1 MSKLATGRVLDLDG
15 QGIAGLN
22 IDIEDVSQLHDGR
35 VLNQDQS
42 KPTDSSG
49 AFQVEYKPY
58 AFNTTRPGAQAR
70 QLRLTV
76 RLGRVLVKEV
86 FQNEGA
92 FGDTVNF
99 GDISVARADAE
110 RWRPTL
116 GTGKVSRM
124 SSGNAIRWLADN
136 TDAWDRAAKVIDSA
150 TTLDIMQ
157 LEIDIDKFK
166 TDKPRIVLHFEEA
179 DDHSGNALA
188 LDPKDSRIER
198 AILDRVVNGNAV
210 VRIQIPEISFDP
222 KLLRTFTLA
231 AAGAGVLLAVGAV
244 ALFLLAGILM
254 PLLEIVVIALG
265 VVLAIGA
272 AAAVFLAYFLPTVPQ
287 YLADWYRKKFGAPA
301 LRQYFVDAGL
311 AADHMELRQLFER
324 SLNITHAKAL
334 ISREQEAILLG
345 SPFEQVYYDS
355 LKHEIDYPKRGEKG
369 SKGPIH
375 DVSVAVRG
383 PAVKDVQELFDSH
396 WKVAEP
402 SDPHTAANT
411 PNAVSADPGEFGS
424 TVQLILTLD
433 RTFNGPGETDG
444 EKGVLEAYLRAIHF
458 AERFIYIENQ
468 YFHNPKIAQALTDAM
483 LAKPKLVVIALI
495 NVSPDMP
502 YYLHWQRNVINSITG
517 ALAKKYVEKDAV
529 KSHFRVFSSFSHEAT
544 DVNHPVPRL
553 LDNYL
558 HTKTAIVDNVWATTG
573 SANLDG
579 ASLDAEDYFKSA
591 VDGEVRHTEANL
603 LIYEDP
609 PLISAAVDALRRRLW
624 AEHLGILVNKQPGV
638 LDTGSSELNDAPGK
652 DWLAV
657 WNQKAESK
665 LAGIKNSP
673 NDVSTIRILP
683 VDHDFGPDFDGL
695 GRIARFLANT
705 KDAGTVDHYALKS
718 YLRSVF
724 KEDTPPKRKLEDFD
738 LTAPGDFPFR
748 EKA

>member
-15 QGIAGLN
+15 KGIKGLS
-22 IDIEDVSQLHDGR
+22 IDIEDMSQLHDGR
-35 VLNQDQS
+35 VLNDGETA
-42 KPTDSSG
+42 PTDNSG
-49 AFQVEYKPY
+49 AFQVQYKPY

-70 QLRLTV
+70 ELKLTV
-76 RLGRVLVKEV
+76 RLGRLVVKEV

-99 GDISVARADAE
+99 GDISLSRADADG
-110 RWRPTL
+110 WRPTL
-116 GTGKVSRM
+116 GTGKATRI

-136 TDAWDRAAKVIDSA
+136 TDGWNRAADVIKAA

-157 LEIDIDKFK
+157 LVIDVEAFK
-166 TDKPRIVLHFEEA
+166 TDKPKIVLHFEEV
-179 DDHSGNALA
+179 DNNSGNALA

-198 AILDRVVNGNAV
+198 AILDRVVNHSAV
-210 VRIQIPEISFDP
+210 VRIQIPRISFDP
-222 KLLRTFTLA
+222 KLLRTLALA
-231 AAGAGVLLAVGAV
+231 AAGAGVVLALGA
-244 ALFLLAGILM
+244 AGLFVLAGILI
-254 PLLEIVVIALG
+254 PLLAIVAVALG
-265 VVLAIGA
+265 VALAIGA
-272 AAAVFLAYFLPTVPQ
+272 GLAVFLAYFIPTVPQ
-287 YLADWYRKKFGAPA
+287 YLADWYSSKFGEPA
-301 LRQYFVDAGL
+301 LQQWFNDAKVDA
-311 AADHMELRQLFER
+311 AHMEVRQLVDR
-324 SLNITHAKAL
+324 SFNITHAKVL
-334 ISREQEAILLG
+334 ISRDQEAILLG

-355 LKHEIDYPKRGEKG
+355 PKHEIDYPKRGGSG

-383 PAVKDVQELFDSH
+383 PALKDVQELFNSH

-402 SDPHTAANT
+402 ADPQTAANT
-411 PNAVSADPGEFGS
+411 PNAVSAGTGEFGS

-433 RTFNGPGETDG
+433 RLFNGPGETDG

-458 AERFIYIENQ
+458 ADRFIYIENQ
-468 YFHNPKIAQALTDAM
+468 YFHNPRIAQALTEAM
-483 LAKPKLVVIALI
+483 LAKPKLVVILLI

-502 YYLHWQRNVINSITG
+502 YYLRWQRNAINSITG
-517 ALAKKYVEKDAV
+517 ALAKKYKKDSV
-529 KSHFRVFSSFSHEAT
+529 KSHFRVFSSFSHQAS
-544 DVNHPVPRL
+544 DVNHPDPRL
-553 LDNYL
+553 VDNYL
-558 HTKTAIVDNVWATTG
+558 HTKTAIVDNVWATVG

-603 LIYEDP
+603 LVYEDP

-624 AEHLGILVNKQPGV
+624 AEHLGILAGNQPGV
-638 LDTGSSELNDAPGK
+638 LNTASSELNDPPAT
-652 DWLAV
+652 DWLTV

-673 NDVSTIRILP
+673 NIVSPIRILP
-683 VDHDFGPDFDGL
+683 VDHDYGPDFDGL
-695 GRIARFLANT
+695 GPFSRLLANT
-705 KDAGTVDHYALKS
+705 KDAATVDHYALKS

-738 LTAPGDFPFR
+738 LTAPGNFPFR
-748 EKA
+748 KA